1 MKFFVVGGAE
11 VDRQPFLRGVLMR
24 SYELQVNQNFFYL
37 RVGLNG
43 TRDLI
48 LSSWRGRPSPTLRTG
63 ILRYRSAEPHEA
75 EGSSLGPACLP

>member
-11 VDRQPFLRGVLMR
+11 VDRQPFLRGVLVR
-24 SYELQVNQNFFYL
+24 SYELQVNQNFLYL

-48 LSSWRGRPSPTLRTG
+48 LSSWRGVSDLRAVEQN
-63 ILRYRSAEPHEA
+63 RRSLHTN
-75 EGSSLGPACLP
+75 

>member
-24 SYELQVNQNFFYL
+24 SYELQVNQNFFYV

-48 LSSWRGRPSPTLRTG
+48 LSSWRGVSDLRAVEQN
-63 ILRYRSAEPHEA
+63 RRSLHTN
-75 EGSSLGPACLP
+75 

>member
-11 VDRQPFLRGVLMR
+11 VDRQPFLRGVLVR

-48 LSSWRGRPSPTLRTG
+48 LSSWRGVSDLCAVEQNR
-63 ILRYRSAEPHEA
+63 RSLHTN
-75 EGSSLGPACLP
+75 

>member
-48 LSSWRGRPSPTLRTG
+48 LSSWRGVSDLRAVEQN
-63 ILRYRSAEPHEA
+63 RRSLHTN
-75 EGSSLGPACLP
+75 

>member
-11 VDRQPFLRGVLMR
+11 VDRQPFLRGVLVR

-48 LSSWRGRPSPTLRTG
+48 LSSWRGVSDLRAVEQN
-63 ILRYRSAEPHEA
+63 RRSLHTN
-75 EGSSLGPACLP
+75 